1 MSTTTTTHETIS
13 EESAETEP
21 TQIDLSTIAAQTTS
35 TVDALPDWEV
45 HNAAC
50 HAVRD
55 TLKRAVETEGI

>member
-1 MSTTTTTHETIS
+1 MSVHTQTDETIS

-21 TQIDLSTIAAQTTS
+21 TRIDISTIAAQTTS
-35 TVDALPDWEV
+35 TVDALPDWGV

-55 TLKRAVETEGI
+55 TLERVVETEGI